1 MGEHTDRTINSPGNS
16 SRELILFI
24 SHGVFIPLGRC
35 LGSLG
40 QDLCGYITPVRARF
54 LEDTSFAYSSVA
66 VGLSWGQE
74 L

>member
-1 MGEHTDRTINSPGNS
+1 MGERTDRTINSPGNS

-35 LGSLG
+35 PGSLG
-40 QDLCGYITPVRARF
+40 QDLCSYVTLARARF
-54 LEDTSFAYSSVA
+54 LEDTSSAYSSVA